1 MTFQT
6 VRVELGARAYD
17 IVVGQEA
24 FRSHTDRISAIAG
37 GGQVAIITDDTVFS
51 HYGAVM
57 AEHFEDAPVISVPPG
72 EQSKSYQTYIEVME
86 KLIAAGIGRDG
97 VIIAFGG
104 GVVGDLA
111 GFAAATL
118 RRGCRFVQV
127 PTTLLAQVDSSV
139 GGKTAINSPQGKNLI
154 GTFYQPSLVLADTTF
169 LNTLPD
175 RQMQAGYAEVV
186 KYGLIND
193 PDFFAWLEEHG
204 PAVLARDEDALS
216 YAVSTCC
223 RAKAEI
229 VKNDETERGQR
240 ALLNLGHTFGHAL
253 ESAMGYD
260 GRLLHGEAIAVGM
273 AMAFRYSSAHGLCG
287 SADRDRVEAHLQACG
302 LPTYLS
308 DIPELKTNTES
319 LMTFVGQDKKVE
331 GGRLTFIF
339 TRGIGSSY
347 VANDIAPRD
356 MHDFFDQE
364 LEQ

>member
-6 VRVELGARAYD
+6 VRVDLGARAYD
-17 IVVGQEA
+17 IVVGSGA
-24 FRSHTDRISAIAG
+24 FHSHTDRLSDIAG

-51 HYGAVM
+51 HYEALM
-57 AEHFEDAPVISVPPG
+57 TEHLGNAPIIRIAPG
-72 EQSKSYQTYIEVME
+72 EQSKSYQNYVEVME
-86 KLIAAGIGRDG
+86 KLIAASIGRDG
-97 VIIAFGG
+97 VILAIGG

-154 GTFYQPSLVLADTTF
+154 GTFYQPALVLADTTL

-175 RQMQAGYAEVV
+175 RQMRAGYAEVV

-193 PDFFAWLEEHG
+193 PDFFAWLEDHG
-204 PAVLARDEDALS
+204 AAVLARDEDALS
-216 YAVSTCC
+216 YAVATCC

-273 AMAFRYSSAHGLCG
+273 AMAYRYSAAHGLCKP
-287 SADRDRVEAHLQACG
+287 ADCDRVEAHLQACG
-302 LPTYLS
+302 LPAFPS
-308 DIPELKTNTES
+308 DIPGLKTSTDK

-339 TRGIGSSY
+339 TRGIGSAY
-347 VANDIAPRD
+347 VASDVAPRD
-356 MHDFFDQE
+356 IRDFFDKE